1 MANTAA
7 LIKAQDEADA
17 AAWQTIKND
26 PVDPHGFF
34 QTCGLHPEHPG
45 HLFLTHCVIC
55 PEDTGNG
62 RVSAAAL
69 AAQQAAREAAWAT
82 EYPMP
87 F

>member
-1 MANTAA
+1 MNRAES
-7 LIKAQDEADA
+7 LKLQDEADA

-26 PVDPHGFF
+26 PVDAHGFF
-34 QTCGLHPEHPG
+34 QDCNLHPEAPG
-45 HLFLTHCVIC
+45 HLFLTYCVIC

-62 RVSAAAL
+62 RVSEAARAAA
-69 AAQQAAREAAWAT
+69 QAAREAKWVE